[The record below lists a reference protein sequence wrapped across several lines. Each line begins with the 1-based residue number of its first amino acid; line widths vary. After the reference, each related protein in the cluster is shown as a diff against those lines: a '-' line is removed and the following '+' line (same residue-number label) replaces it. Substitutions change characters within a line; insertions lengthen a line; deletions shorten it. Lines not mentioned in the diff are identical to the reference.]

1 MSPSSASSDGHGGHS
16 NTSSVSD
23 VPGPNPT
30 CDALPM
36 ITTSHFESAVTA
48 SGQDVSSSTSAVPQ
62 LSAHWPK
69 LAFPL
74 ARSVSSEHLR
84 GQTVERTI
92 PSTAGTGSFSSSLA
106 VPAPAY
112 SRVESPFHLS
122 LPRNNELDSHPSVH
136 AAFLLTRSRVAK
148 VRVAE

>member
-84 GQTVERTI
+84 GQTVERMML
-92 PSTAGTGSFSSSLA
+92 SAAGTSSFSNNLS
-106 VPAPAY
+106 VPALAY
-112 SRVESPFHLS
+112 SRVESPFHSS
-122 LPRNNELDSHPSVH
+122 LPHNNELDGHPSVY
-136 AAFLLTRSRVAK
+136 ATFSSTRSRVAK